1 MNDLKKILLVEDNPV
16 NRMLIKKIFT
26 FHGSEVLEA
35 VNGREGIEKAEKYIP
50 NLILMDLQ
58 LPEINGIEAIKILK
72 KSAKTKNIPIV
83 AVSANIR
90 EEEKEKAIEA
100 GCAGFIEKPIDSRK
114 FIDNIRSFIS

>member
-16 NRMLIKKIFT
+16 NRMLIKKILT

-90 EEEKEKAIEA
+90 EEEKVKAREA